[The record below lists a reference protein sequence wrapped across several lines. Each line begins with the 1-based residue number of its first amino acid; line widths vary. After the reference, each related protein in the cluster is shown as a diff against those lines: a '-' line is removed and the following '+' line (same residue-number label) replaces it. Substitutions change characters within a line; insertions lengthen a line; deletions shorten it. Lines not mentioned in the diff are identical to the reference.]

1 MSSNPLLDDILSDAE
16 ALSREKSRIAA
27 ARAVAKVF
35 PTPPGAQADLIP
47 QWIPSHYELHKIEQT
62 CDSCGEIST
71 ISSSIFFVE
80 THLKTPSTI
89 RKSRCDPL
97 SWNPIQGI
105 PLKEKH
111 ESCSSPACPTCL
123 EGIFYGN

>member
-47 QWIPSHYELHKIEQT
+47 QWIPSHY
-62 CDSCGEIST
+62 
-71 ISSSIFFVE
+71 
-80 THLKTPSTI
+80 
-89 RKSRCDPL
+89 
-97 SWNPIQGI
+97 
-105 PLKEKH
+105 
-111 ESCSSPACPTCL
+111 
-123 EGIFYGN
+123 